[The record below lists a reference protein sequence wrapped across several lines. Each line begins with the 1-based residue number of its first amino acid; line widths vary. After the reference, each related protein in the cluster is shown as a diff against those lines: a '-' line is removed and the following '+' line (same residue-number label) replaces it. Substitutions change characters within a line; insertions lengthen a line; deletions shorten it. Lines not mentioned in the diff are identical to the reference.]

1 MAGLT
6 AAILAGGKSARM
18 GTDKAFVKLAGR
30 PLIRHVLDR
39 LALVDAIRETLVITN
54 RPDDYAHLG
63 LPCIP
68 DRVPGKGT
76 LGGIYTAL
84 DAGQH
89 AHVLVVAC
97 DMPLISPPLLAYM
110 AELCAAAEPP
120 YDVVVPRVAGYP
132 QGVHAIYS
140 ARCKT
145 EIHAALAADRLKVI
159 GFYDRVRV
167 RYLDE
172 AEYAPFDPHGRS
184 FFNVNTPDDLDA
196 ARQQLRDAE

>member
-6 AAILAGGKSARM
+6 AAILAGGKSTRM
-18 GTDKAFVKLAGR
+18 GTDKAFVMLAGR

-39 LALVDAIRETLVITN
+39 LAQVDAVRETLVITN
-54 RPDDYAHLG
+54 RPDDYAFLG
-63 LPCIP
+63 LPCVT

-84 DAGQH
+84 DASRH
-89 AHVLVVAC
+89 DYVLVVAC
-97 DMPLISPPLLAYM
+97 DMPLISPPLLAHM
-110 AELCAAAEPP
+110 AGLCEATPP
-120 YDVVVPRVAGYP
+120 HDVIVPRVAGFP

-145 EIHAALAADRLKVI
+145 AINEAIAADRLKVI

-184 FFNVNTPDDLDA
+184 FFNVNTPDDLDM
-196 ARQQLRDAE
+196 ARQLLGEE